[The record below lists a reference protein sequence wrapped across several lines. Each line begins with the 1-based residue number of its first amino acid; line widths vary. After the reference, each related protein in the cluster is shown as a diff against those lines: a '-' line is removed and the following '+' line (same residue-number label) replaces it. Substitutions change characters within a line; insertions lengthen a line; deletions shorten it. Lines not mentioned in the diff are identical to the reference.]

1 MTDDDR
7 PVIDATQRAAPRPR
21 WRLSFGL
28 LLAAALGVV
37 SCGVAGSPLTPNGL
51 GGGRFLLSTGGG
63 AQAQVTAL
71 TKRFTELHPGLN
83 WLIENVGSD
92 AGVGLVVSR
101 HSDLGAISRDLTP
114 AEKGTVSLE
123 PLGIV
128 GTAVAVN
135 PDNPLKGLTIA
146 QVRKV
151 FGGELTNWS
160 QLGGP
165 DLAIRVFLRDTTAA
179 TRQSFDEYVFADMK
193 PTYTET
199 AATVGS
205 NAEMATSIRSFAGAI
220 GMATLKQATVDDPK
234 LRLLAIDGV
243 PATMAALND
252 GTYKIR
258 RPLYLVYPND
268 PSKMKPDVKLF
279 LDFVRSPEGQK
290 ILAGF

>member
-1 MTDDDR
+1 MTSLNF
-7 PVIDATQRAAPRPR
+7 RAAVRDR
-21 WRLSFGL
+21 GRLL
-28 LLAAALGVV
+28 CAILLASAFVAT
-37 SCGVAGSPLTPNGL
+37 SCGGTSQVTPNGL

-63 AQAQVTAL
+63 ALAQVTGL

-123 PLGIV
+123 PLGVV

-135 PDNPLKGLTIA
+135 PDNPVKNMTIA
-146 QVRKV
+146 QVRQV
-151 FGGELTNWS
+151 FGGEITNWS
-160 QLGGP
+160 KLGGP
-165 DLAIRVFLRDTTAA
+165 DLPIRIFVRDTTAA
-179 TRQSFDEYVFADMK
+179 TRQSFDDYVFAGMT
-193 PTYTET
+193 PTYAAS

-205 NAEMATSIRSFAGAI
+205 NAEMATSIRSFAGGI

-252 GTYKIR
+252 GSYKIR
-258 RPLYLVYPND
+258 RPLYLVYPVD
-268 PSKMKPDVKLF
+268 PAKMKPDVKLF

-290 ILAGF
+290 ILGGF

>member
-1 MTDDDR
+1 MADDHQ
-7 PVIDATQRAAPRPR
+7 PVIDLTLKAAPRPR
-21 WRLSFGL
+21 WRPHFAL
-28 LLAAALGVV
+28 LLAVALCVV
-37 SCGVAGSPLTPNGL
+37 SCGAGASPLTRGL

-92 AGVGLVVSR
+92 AGVGLVVSQ

-114 AEKGTVSLE
+114 AERGTVGLE

-135 PDNPLKGLTIA
+135 PDNPLKGMTLTE
-146 QVRKV
+146 VRKV
-151 FGGELTNWS
+151 FSGEVTNWS

-179 TRQSFDEYVFADMK
+179 TRQSFDDFVFAGIK
-193 PTYTET
+193 PVYTAT
-199 AATVGS
+199 AAIVGS
-205 NAEMATSIRSFAGAI
+205 NAEMATSVRSFAGAI

-252 GTYKIR
+252 GSYKIR